1 MLAVRLV
8 LVTAVVALTLTV
20 ASPPTAAAPPP
31 SRVSYVPPVDAP
43 VVDPFRP
50 PTSRYGPGNRGL
62 DYGTQP
68 GDTVRA
74 AADGVVIFAGE
85 VGGTLHVTIRHADGL
100 RTSYSFLATITVTAK
115 EHV

>member
-1 MLAVRLV
+1 MLAVRIV
-8 LVTAVVALTLTV
+8 LVTAVVALTLTAV
-20 ASPPTAAAPPP
+20 SPPSAAAVPP

-50 PTSRYGPGNRGL
+50 PITPYGPGNRGL

-68 GDTVRA
+68 GDPVRA
-74 AADGVVIFAGE
+74 SAEGEVIFAGQ

-100 RTSYSFLATITVTAK
+100 RTSYSFLAT
-115 EHV
+115 